1 MLTPDLTSG
10 DDEVALPA
18 GGTLRRW
25 LAWRP
30 TRAWLIEMGRF
41 LAVGGMSFIIDLG
54 LFNLLAFGPG
64 HLLGAK
70 PVTAKIIATVVATF
84 ASWVGNRHWTFADR
98 RTGQRGREILVY
110 GAINAVAALVPSAT
124 LYIALYWM
132 DLNGQL
138 VANAATVVGIAIGT
152 VLRYVGYKLWV
163 FTG

>member
-10 DDEVALPA
+10 DDELNLPA

-25 LAWRP
+25 LTWRP
-30 TRAWLIEMGRF
+30 SRTWLIEMGRF
-41 LAVGGMSFIIDLG
+41 LAVGGMSFVIDLG
-54 LFNLLAFGPG
+54 LFNFLVFGPG
-64 HLLGAK
+64 HLMGAK
-70 PVTAKIIATVVATF
+70 PVTAKVIATVVATL

-98 RTGQRGREILVY
+98 RTGQRGRELVVY
-110 GAINAVAALVPSAT
+110 GVINAVAALIPSAT
-124 LYIALYWM
+124 LYVALYWM
-132 DLNGQL
+132 DLDGQL